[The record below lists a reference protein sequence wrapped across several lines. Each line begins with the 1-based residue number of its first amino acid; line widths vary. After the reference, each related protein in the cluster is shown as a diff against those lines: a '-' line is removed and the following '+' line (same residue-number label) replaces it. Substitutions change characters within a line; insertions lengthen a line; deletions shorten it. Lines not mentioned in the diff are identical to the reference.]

1 MTNKNKA
8 AIEEAAKLPTAE
20 ETLSAAYKE
29 AGWMY
34 QLSVASGSCDHVSIA
49 LAAIESHTQTHTA
62 ALREEIKQL
71 QSDVAHNA
79 DKALEIAVERD
90 ALQERV
96 KELEG
101 TLSAYKECFEQFVQ
115 ESKWDEATAFLS
127 SYGNGLAKDFQR
139 KETQ

>member
-1 MTNKNKA
+1 MTNKTKA

-49 LAAIESHTQTHTA
+49 LAAIESHTAAHTA
-62 ALREEIKQL
+62 ALR
-71 QSDVAHNA
+71 
-79 DKALEIAVERD
+79 
-90 ALQERV
+90 ERV

-101 TLSAYKECFEQFVQ
+101 ENKKLFDAINRIAEISVDMQIEELDKIKFE
-115 ESKWDEATAFLS
+115 K
-127 SYGNGLAKDFQR
+127 
-139 KETQ
+139 